1 MARGIEGM
9 ASRVRPEL
17 VDALMEAYVD
27 WREECLALRYAYER
41 WSNVTLDERNV
52 AFAAYRAALDREEQ
66 ASSVYA
72 ERTHLVVE
80 ELESSRKLLRRL
92 RIGGRRQRVP
102 ASAAAAASSRNGS

>member
-1 MARGIEGM
+1 MPRGTEGM

-17 VDALMEAYVD
+17 VDELMGAYVD
-27 WREECLALRYAYER
+27 WREECLALDNAYER
-41 WSNVTLDERNV
+41 WSNVPLDERNI

-72 ERTHLVVE
+72 ERTHLVAE
-80 ELESSRKLLRRL
+80 ELERSRKPLRWL
-92 RIGGRRQRVP
+92 RTRARRQRVP